1 MEVVTAEIMKAGL
14 NTGFR
19 QQSDPVER
27 FMRRH

>member
-14 NTGFR
+14 SAGFR
-19 QQSDPVER
+19 QQNDPVER